1 VVEFNLRSIPQADT
15 AVVVPVRAVA
25 ANHQCRRRREAERDR
40 TLTWCASRTWVG
52 HEAEVVGA
60 GRLTGGGVVSVV
72 TVGSAVS
79 ECVLVIGTRVM
90 VAEVGVASVVRLP
103 PNASHQP
110 GDCGDRQYGHRGGD
124 ADLRL
129 RVRDGDGEKW
139 FGADWGAAVTL
150 IAEADAARASSPADG
165 QRLAGSLVMPHRIT
179 ASKEGW
185 RPGCLTLGRGG
196 GASRCALI
204 RLGRIPRRYGGCP
217 VRHSK
222 STHVSE

>member
-1 VVEFNLRSIPQADT
+1 MKPRSS
-15 AVVVPVRAVA
+15 VP
-25 ANHQCRRRREAERDR
+25 
-40 TLTWCASRTWVG
+40 
-52 HEAEVVGA
+52 

-72 TVGSAVS
+72 TVGSAES

-103 PNASHQP
+103 PNASHSP
-110 GDCGDRQYGHRGGD
+110 ATAATANTATATVMPITAPRPRWRRGEVVWGG
-124 ADLRL
+124 L
-129 RVRDGDGEKW
+129 
-139 FGADWGAAVTL
+139 GAAVTL
-150 IAEADAARASSPADG
+150 IALTLIAVPLIAAADAARASSPADG

-185 RPGCLTLGRGG
+185 RPGCVTLGRGG

-204 RLGRIPRRYGGCP
+204 RLGRSPVGYGGCP

>member
-1 VVEFNLRSIPQADT
+1 MKPRSS
-15 AVVVPVRAVA
+15 VP
-25 ANHQCRRRREAERDR
+25 
-40 TLTWCASRTWVG
+40 
-52 HEAEVVGA
+52 
-60 GRLTGGGVVSVV
+60 GRLTGGGVVSVASV
-72 TVGSAVS
+72 VSVGSAVS

-103 PNASHQP
+103 PNASHSP
-110 GDCGDRQYGHRGGD
+110 ATVATANTATAAAMPITAPRPRWRRGEVVWGG
-124 ADLRL
+124 L
-129 RVRDGDGEKW
+129 
-139 FGADWGAAVTL
+139 GAAVTLIALTL

-165 QRLAGSLVMPHRIT
+165 QRLDGSLVMPHRIT

-185 RPGCLTLGRGG
+185 RPGCVTLGRGG

-204 RLGRIPRRYGGCP
+204 RLGRSPVGYGGCP